1 MNIKANERCKVTN
14 NAGGKDCM
22 KHTFG
27 LVFLQIKKHILK

>member
-14 NAGGKDCM
+14 NAGGKNCM

-27 LVFLQIKKHILK
+27 LVFLQIKNIF